1 MNSNEQP
8 STNQSSNKRSTGNY
22 GEQLAEEFLKNLGYE
37 IIKKNFHY
45 GHGEIDLIAKDKD
58 VLVFVEVKY
67 RKNLDF
73 GEPEYSVNKSKQNQ
87 IRKIAEAYLAINK
100 ITDRD
105 SRIDVIAILQLSG
118 EKPQI
123 NHYINAF

>member
-1 MNSNEQP
+1 M
-8 STNQSSNKRSTGNY
+8 TNTDQHTNKRSTGNY

-37 IIKKNFHY
+37 IVKKNFHY

-73 GEPEYSVNKSKQNQ
+73 GEPEYAVNKSKQNQ

-100 ITDRD
+100 ITDQD
-105 SRIDVIAILQLSG
+105 SRIDVVAILQLSG
-118 EKPQI
+118 QKPQI

>member
-1 MNSNEQP
+1 MTNTEQH
-8 STNQSSNKRSTGNY
+8 TNKRSTGNY
-22 GEQLAEEFLKNLGYE
+22 GEQLAEEFLKSLGYE

-45 GHGEIDLIAKDKD
+45 GHGEIDLVAKDKD

-73 GEPEYSVNKSKQNQ
+73 GEPEYAVNKSKQNQ

-100 ITDRD
+100 ITDQD
-105 SRIDVIAILQLSG
+105 SRIDVVAILQLSG
-118 EKPQI
+118 QKPQI

>member
-1 MNSNEQP
+1 MTNTEQH
-8 STNQSSNKRSTGNY
+8 TNKRSTGNY

-45 GHGEIDLIAKDKD
+45 GHGEIDLVAMDKD

-73 GEPEYSVNKSKQNQ
+73 GEPEYAVNKNKQSQ
-87 IRKIAEAYLAINK
+87 IKKIAEAYLAINK
-100 ITDRD
+100 IEDKDCRM
-105 SRIDVIAILQLSG
+105 DVIAILQLSG